1 LFGFCLLVVL
11 LMVLPRF
18 TESLHPGKGGNP
30 AFSSY
35 DLDSALRLVF
45 YPAVLG
51 WMVLGTWMYSA
62 ALKAERLRH
71 RLSEARLTKASMP
84 LGMLLMTPPS
94 TSGWE
99 AWFQSAGK
107 LNVVV
112 GVAVII
118 LAGLALWGWRMR
130 RELKSLSEDL
140 ERLKTN

>member
-1 LFGFCLLVVL
+1 
-11 LMVLPRF
+11 
-18 TESLHPGKGGNP
+18 
-30 AFSSY
+30 
-35 DLDSALRLVF
+35 
-45 YPAVLG
+45 
-51 WMVLGTWMYSA
+51 MVLGTWMYSA
-62 ALKAERLRH
+62 AFKAERLRH

-84 LGMLLMTPPS
+84 LGMLLMTPAS

-99 AWFQSAGK
+99 AWFLSSGK

-118 LAGLALWGWRMR
+118 FSGLALWGWRMR